1 MRERAARQSGGS
13 GRGARRPVLLF
24 ALLASVGLAGLF
36 LGCSPEGGAGLRPSI
51 GSGAGSSGGGGAAG
65 LLPRD
70 SGSGSSDGASGAGGG
85 SGSSRHLL
93 LEPIVEERSSG
104 GGSSLGKEDLRSLG
118 ELSILPHVVQSLS
131 GAPCDFKDAMSNC
144 Q

>member
-1 MRERAARQSGGS
+1 MRERAVRQSGGS
-13 GRGARRPVLLF
+13 GRGARRPALLF
-24 ALLASVGLAGLF
+24 ARLASVCLAGLVF
-36 LGCSPEGGAGLRPSI
+36 FGCSPEGGAGMRPSI

-70 SGSGSSDGASGAGGG
+70 TGSSSSGGAGGG